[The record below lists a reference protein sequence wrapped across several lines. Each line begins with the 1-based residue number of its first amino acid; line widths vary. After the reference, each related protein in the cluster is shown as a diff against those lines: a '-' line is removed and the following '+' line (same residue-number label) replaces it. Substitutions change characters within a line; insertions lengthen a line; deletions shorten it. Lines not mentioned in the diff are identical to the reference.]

1 MEAKRRA
8 YALLLWMDD
17 KEIVFWDILPN
28 TEPYSERQGGS
39 AEQLSR
45 RSRLIITPLTGNCCD
60 VEHNMAA
67 CR

>member
-8 YALLLWMDD
+8 YALLLWMDN

-45 RSRLIITPLTGNCCD
+45 RSRLIIYHTGNY
-60 VEHNMAA
+60 
-67 CR
+67 

>member
-8 YALLLWMDD
+8 YALLLWMDN
-17 KEIVFWDILPN
+17 KEIVFWDILLN
-28 TEPYSERQGGS
+28 TEPYSERQGWS
-39 AEQLSR
+39 EEQLSS

-67 CR
+67 CQ